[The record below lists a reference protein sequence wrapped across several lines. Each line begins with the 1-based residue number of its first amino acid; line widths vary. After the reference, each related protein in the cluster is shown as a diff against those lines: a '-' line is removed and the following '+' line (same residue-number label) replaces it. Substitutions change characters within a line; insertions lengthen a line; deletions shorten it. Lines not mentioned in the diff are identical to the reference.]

1 MTAATLCITTYL
13 RPDGLRAALD
23 AVAALRVPPGWAL
36 DVVVVD
42 NDAAGTG
49 QAVVDAA
56 RARGLDVRYV
66 VEPVR
71 GISQV
76 RNRAVAEAAGST
88 WLLFLDDDEAPAAD
102 WLERLVAVQQAT
114 DADVTIGPSVP
125 TFEIDPPAWI
135 RDGGFFERERFATGD
150 EIPFWHARTSG
161 VLVRTS
167 VFAPLGPRPFDEALA
182 LSGGEDRSFFARI
195 HEAGGR
201 FAWAD
206 DALVVET
213 VPASRARLGWI
224 LRRAYR
230 TGNSRSTSLLRVE
243 RAGLARRVK
252 RVGRGVLDVGRGV
265 GRALVATETPSRVR
279 GLQLAANGA
288 GLVAGALGVR
298 YEEYR
303 RVHGH

>member
-13 RPDGLRAALD
+13 RPDGLRSALD
-23 AVAALRVPPGWAL
+23 AVARLRVPARWEL

-42 NDAAGTG
+42 NDAAGSG
-49 QAVVDAA
+49 KPVVDEA
-56 RARGLDVRYV
+56 RGRGLDVRYL
-66 VEPVR
+66 VEPAR

-76 RNRAVAEAAGST
+76 RNRAIAEATGSA

-102 WLERLVAVQQAT
+102 WLERLDAVQQAT

-125 TFEIDPPAWI
+125 TFEVDPPAWI

-161 VLVRTS
+161 VLVRTAA
-167 VFAPLGPRPFDEALA
+167 FAHLGPRPFDEALA
-182 LSGGEDRSFFARI
+182 LSGGEDRSFFERI
-195 HEAGGR
+195 HAAGGR

-213 VPASRARLGWI
+213 VPASRARLGWL

-243 RAGLARRVK
+243 RAGIARRAK
-252 RVGRGVLDVGRGV
+252 RIGRGVLDVARGV
-265 GRALVATETPSRVR
+265 GRAIVASGTASRVR